1 MKSFWFKNSTFT
13 FCVWVLGQVDHCDEN
28 FWIVKYSKIC
38 SYFSSVT
45 KWCNFKRLQD
55 ISIYVCLF
63 ADLKMKKRKNLQGK
77 KCTALFHTH
86 NWEKSSFFNALVRVF
101 AQIYANTWQ
110 GGHNVPYPGPNRVN
124 FNDVPLVSKDG
135 PQ

>member
-1 MKSFWFKNSTFT
+1 MILAIMKSFWFKNSTFT

-28 FWIVKYSKIC
+28 FWIVTYSKIC

-45 KWCNFKRLQD
+45 YEILVFPINFIFFQRNEINLRGEKW
-55 ISIYVCLF
+55 
-63 ADLKMKKRKNLQGK
+63 
-77 KCTALFHTH
+77 TALFHTH

-110 GGHNVPYPGPNRVN
+110 VGHNVPYPGPNRVN